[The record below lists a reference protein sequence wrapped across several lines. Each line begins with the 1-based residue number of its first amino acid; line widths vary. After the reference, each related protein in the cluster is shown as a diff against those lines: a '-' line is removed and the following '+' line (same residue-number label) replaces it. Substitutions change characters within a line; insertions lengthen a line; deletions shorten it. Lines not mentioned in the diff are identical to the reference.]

1 MDLKKIVCK
10 ITSFLSY
17 ITPELRVI
25 SFCSYPDYSDNPYA
39 VFLKMKQDIRFRKYK
54 FVWMLNQMD
63 KYNDKRISILAEY
76 PDVKVVAKSSLSGFY
91 FMLVSR
97 YHICSHGLNKHQI
110 FHQKKPKIIN
120 LWHGMP
126 LKVIGALDPVY
137 GATFENSD
145 IVLATNDFYQEIMS
159 RAFLV
164 DRERVKV
171 LGYPRNDLFDEPTD
185 FFEKYQ
191 IDIAKYKS
199 IGAWLPTF
207 HKNVYTENRVDGHFK
222 EGMIG
227 FFDFDLLHK
236 LDSKL
241 NDIAGLL
248 IIKLHPMD
256 ALNYTKFPQFT
267 NIKVVTS
274 NDPSFQLYPLLG
286 KCDYLLT
293 DFSSVFVDYDI
304 LKRPMGFVFNDL
316 DSYKNNRGFIV
327 DDVESFLPGNI
338 ISNYEEFVD
347 FIVHYKERYINTGN
361 RYNTYKDKKSSGR
374 LLDYLI
380 QQL

>member
-1 MDLKKIVCK
+1 MDLKKIICK
-10 ITSFLSY
+10 ITSFLSHF
-17 ITPELRVI
+17 TPEQKVI

-39 VFLKMKQDIRFRKYK
+39 AFLKMKQDIRFRKYK

-63 KYNDKRISILAEY
+63 KFNDKRVSILSEY
-76 PDVKVVAKSSLSGFY
+76 PDVEVVAKSSLLGFY
-91 FMLVSR
+91 FLLVSR
-97 YHICSHGLNKHQI
+97 YHICSHGLNKHLT

-126 LKVIGALDPVY
+126 LKVVGALDPVY
-137 GATFENSD
+137 GATYENCD
-145 IVLATNDFYQEIMS
+145 IVLATNNFYQEIMS
-159 RAFLV
+159 RVLLV
-164 DRERVKV
+164 DIERVKV
-171 LGYPRNDLFDEPTD
+171 LGCPRNDFFDEPTD
-185 FFEKYQ
+185 FFEKYK
-191 IDIAKYKS
+191 IDISKYKS

-207 HKNVYTENRVDGHFK
+207 HKNIYTEKRIDGHFK
-222 EGMIG
+222 EDMIG

-241 NDIAGLL
+241 QDIAGLL
-248 IIKLHPMD
+248 IIKVHPMD
-256 ALNYTKFPQFT
+256 ALNSTKFPQFY

-274 NDPSFQLYPLLG
+274 NDPSFHLYPLLG

-293 DFSSVFVDYDI
+293 DYSSVFVDYDI
-304 LKRPMGFVFNDL
+304 LNRPMGFVFNDL
-316 DSYKNNRGFIV
+316 DSYKKDRGFLV

-361 RYNTYKDKKSSGR
+361 RYNTYKDKNSSRR
-374 LLDYLI
+374 LLDYLF